1 MKSFLQI
8 FNFNPKCLWKV
19 LQYNTY
25 CGKLISLVIIYK
37 KILKYLTQKT
47 LIMLNQLSCLIIIL
61 TQSYLLK
68 WNSFS
73 SSTTCLL
80 LNVILGR
87 LRLESGIKEQSL
99 LASDMISSSSS
110 RSSADFPELEFGEQV
125 EDVPWLA
132 PESGDLTCR
141 FICIQGNILYIF
153 AMLGLAADV
162 TVG

>member
-1 MKSFLQI
+1 
-8 FNFNPKCLWKV
+8 
-19 LQYNTY
+19 
-25 CGKLISLVIIYK
+25 
-37 KILKYLTQKT
+37 
-47 LIMLNQLSCLIIIL
+47 MLNQLSCLIIIL

-153 AMLGLAADV
+153 AMLGLAADELYPGQSSQLLDACQELAE
-162 TVG
+162 TARLGIFGSSKQVGCSCHSFC